1 MSANANAAPFFLRE
15 LMARCNIRQPY
26 VLTPDADSGY
36 CLDAVEV
43 IPLGSMISFEPIC
56 DATMNTRLRST
67 T

>member
-1 MSANANAAPFFLRE
+1 VTAAPFFLRE

-43 IPLGSMISFEPIC
+43 IPLGSMTRFDPFREVI
-56 DATMNTRLRST
+56 MNTGLRSSL
-67 T
+67 